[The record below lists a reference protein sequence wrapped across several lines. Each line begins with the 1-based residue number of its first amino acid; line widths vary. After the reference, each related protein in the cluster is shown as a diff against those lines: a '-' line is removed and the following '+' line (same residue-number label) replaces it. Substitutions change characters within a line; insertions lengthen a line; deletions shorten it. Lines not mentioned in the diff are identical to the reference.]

1 MSRRERSDDES
12 TGFTGKRKKS
22 YRELDAQR
30 GKSKYHSRQDDP
42 NQQRIERS
50 ASYEKYKKA
59 ADSLFTGGELPPGLA
74 QTFDPDGKRK
84 EQKEAMSKLRELL
97 DLDGDAT
104 DFNRALGEGIA
115 PVLRGLE
122 GATDR
127 KAWVTG
133 VVEYLEKYPELPED
147 AFFLDSLL
155 DHPKDRIVDKALGR
169 LEALQEEGKLSK
181 EKVPRS
187 LEQRL
192 KSLELTSTD
201 PDTQARARQL
211 REKVRI

>member
-1 MSRRERSDDES
+1 MAPRKDDDEG

-59 ADSLFTGGELPPGLA
+59 ADALFTGGALPEGLEA
-74 QTFDPDGKRK
+74 AFDPDGKRK
-84 EQKEAMSKLRELL
+84 EQKAAMQKVTEA
-97 DLDGDAT
+97 
-104 DFNRALGEGIA
+104 
-115 PVLRGLE
+115 P
-122 GATDR
+122 DR
-127 KAWVTG
+127 KAWAER
-133 VVEYLEKYPELPED
+133 VVEFLEKYELPDD

-155 DHPKDRIVDKALGR
+155 DHPKDRIVDKALARLELLQSDGR
-169 LEALQEEGKLSK
+169 LLK
-181 EKVPRS
+181 EKAPRS

-192 KSLELTSTD
+192 KSQEMTNMDLD
-201 PDTQARARQL
+201 VQARAKALRQKL
-211 REKVRI
+211 F